1 MNIQDKPD
9 YKVFASEARGGE
21 VTDFPNLERG
31 WGETIDKTEK
41 IPPMEWFNLVGKR
54 ADEWLLYLTQ
64 RGVAEWDA
72 KVKYPQYAMCQL
84 GGRFYIATA
93 ENENKNPTNSQ
104 TVWADLAKYLGV
116 DGKFDSSKV
125 VQTTGQSTTN
135 VMSQKAVTDA
145 IPKINTNTAL
155 KQKNGWFKD
164 ADTGIIYQWG
174 TVDYGSLPE
183 EKQYTFSFNTVFPNN
198 SLNVSLTRK
207 ALNNVNKG
215 GNDGGILLVS
225 HGKDNFTV
233 NIASFSSS
241 EWGLRGF
248 TWFAIGY

>member
-1 MNIQDKPD
+1 MNIQGKPD

-64 RGVAEWDA
+64 RGVAEWDF
-72 KVKYPQYAMCQL
+72 KIKYPQYAMCQL

-93 ENENKNPTNSQ
+93 ENENKNPANSQ

-116 DGKFDSSKV
+116 EGKLDSNKV
-125 VQTTGQSTTN
+125 VQTTGQSTTS

-145 IPKINTNTAL
+145 IPPVPKNTAL
-155 KQKNGWFKD
+155 KEVNGWWKC
-164 ADTGIIYQWG
+164 ADTGVIYQWG
-174 TVDYGSLPE
+174 HSITTTVTFPIEFPSHVATVQLTHGVGSVARFYVIT
-183 EKQYTFSFNTVFPNN
+183 KIDKKSFTFSSDT
-198 SLNVSLTRK
+198 SDS
-207 ALNNVNKG
+207 G
-215 GNDGGILLVS
+215 GNIIYW
-225 HGKDNFTV
+225 H
-233 NIASFSSS
+233 AM
-241 EWGLRGF
+241 
-248 TWFAIGY
+248 GY

>member
-1 MNIQDKPD
+1 MNIQNKPD
-9 YKVFASEARGGE
+9 YKVFASEARSGE

-64 RGVAEWDA
+64 RGVAEWDV

-84 GGRFYIATA
+84 GGRFYIAIE
-93 ENENKNPTNSQ
+93 ENESRNPVNSQ
-104 TVWADLAKYLGV
+104 AAWIDLAKYLGV
-116 DGKFDSSKV
+116 DGKLDVNKV

-145 IPKINTNTAL
+145 LLKVPVNTAL

-164 ADTGIIYQWG
+164 TDTGIVYQWG
-174 TVDYGSLPE
+174 TVDYTSKPD
-183 EKQYTFSFNTVFPNN
+183 EKYVTISFNIPFETN

-207 ALNNVNKG
+207 IVANVDKK
-215 GNDGGILLVS
+215 GNDGGALLVS
-225 HGKDNFTV
+225 HDKSKFTV
-233 NIASFSSS
+233 NIANFSGGN
-241 EWGLRGF
+241 WGLRGF

>member
-84 GGRFYIATA
+84 GGKFYIAVE
-93 ENENKNPTNSQ
+93 ENENRNPVTSQ
-104 TVWADLAKYLGV
+104 AVWIDLAKYLGV
-116 DGKFDSSKV
+116 DGKLDVNKV
-125 VQTTGQSTTN
+125 VQATGQSTTS

-145 IPKINTNTAL
+145 IPAVPKNTAS
-155 KQKNGWFKD
+155 KSANGWWKCG
-164 ADTGIIYQWG
+164 DTGIIYQWG
-174 TVDYGSLPE
+174 KGRVGDIKFPIAYANNVFTITASPTNHWGNSDMIYIHSESKSGFSVNGKTPSGATANL
-183 EKQYTFSFNTVFPNN
+183 SFN
-198 SLNVSLTRK
+198 
-207 ALNNVNKG
+207 
-215 GNDGGILLVS
+215 
-225 HGKDNFTV
+225 
-233 NIASFSSS
+233 
-241 EWGLRGF
+241 
-248 TWFAIGY
+248 WFAIGY

>member
-84 GGRFYIATA
+84 GGRFYIAIE
-93 ENENKNPTNSQ
+93 ENESRNPVSSQ
-104 TVWADLAKYLGV
+104 AVWIDLAKYLGV
-116 DGKFDSSKV
+116 DGKLDANKV

-145 IPKINTNTAL
+145 LPKVNSNTAS
-155 KQKNGWFKD
+155 KQANGWWKCG
-164 ADTGIIYQWG
+164 DTGIIYQWG
-174 TVDYGSLPE
+174 TDNRIRDDSSYDVKLPIP
-183 EKQYTFSFNTVFPNN
+183 FPNVFLSVNTTLIINGTVSGDRSAGTHAFIKNN
-198 SLNVSLTRK
+198 SNFSVGAS
-207 ALNNVNKG
+207 ANKIT
-215 GNDGGILLVS
+215 DI
-225 HGKDNFTV
+225 
-233 NIASFSSS
+233 
-241 EWGLRGF
+241 RGVY
-248 TWFAIGY
+248 WFAIGY

>member
-21 VTDFPNLERG
+21 VADFPNLERG

-64 RGVAEWDA
+64 RGIAEWDA
-72 KVKYPQYAMCQL
+72 KIKYPQYAMCQL
-84 GGRFYIATA
+84 GGKFYISTE
-93 ENENKNPTNSQ
+93 ENENRNPVTSQ
-104 TVWADLAKYLGV
+104 VVWIDLVKYLGI
-116 DGKFDSSKV
+116 DGKLDANKV

-145 IPKINTNTAL
+145 LPKVTINTAL

-164 ADTGIIYQWG
+164 SDTGIIYQWG
-174 TVDYGSLPE
+174 HLDQGV
-183 EKQYTFSFNTVFPNN
+183 KAKNNFNIPFPN
-198 SLNVSLTRK
+198 SCLS
-207 ALNNVNKG
+207 
-215 GNDGGILLVS
+215 
-225 HGKDNFTV
+225 F
-233 NIASFSSS
+233 IASNDNSQGAYVDNAYGYAINNREFYCATKPSGGGGD
-241 EWGLRGF
+241 GLYSRQ
-248 TWFAIGY
+248 WFAIGY

>member
-9 YKVFASEARGGE
+9 YKVFASEARSGE
-21 VTDFPNLERG
+21 VTGFPNLERG

-64 RGVAEWDA
+64 RGVAEWDF

-93 ENENKNPTNSQ
+93 ENENKNPANSQ

-116 DGKFDSSKV
+116 DGKLDSSRV
-125 VQTTGQSTTN
+125 VQTTGQSTTS

-145 IPKINTNTAL
+145 IPSVPKNTAL
-155 KQKNGWFKD
+155 KSDNGWWKCS
-164 ADTGIIYQWG
+164 DTGIIHQWG
-174 TVDYGSLPE
+174 EVAGSMSQTDYRKFPIAFPNKCFQIITTYAEFGDYGMGTASYPTSKSE
-183 EKQYTFSFNTVFPNN
+183 FIITKRTHTGV
-198 SLNVSLTRK
+198 
-207 ALNNVNKG
+207 
-215 GNDGGILLVS
+215 
-225 HGKDNFTV
+225 
-233 NIASFSSS
+233 IAS
-241 EWGLRGF
+241 GTVRYI
-248 TWFAIGY
+248 AIGY

>member
-1 MNIQDKPD
+1 MNIQNKPD

-64 RGVAEWDA
+64 RGVAEWDS
-72 KVKYPQYAMCQL
+72 KVKYPQYAMCQS
-84 GGRFYIATA
+84 GGKFYIAID
-93 ENENKNPTNSQ
+93 ENENKNPVNSQ
-104 TVWADLAKYLGV
+104 AVWIDLAKYLGV
-116 DGKFDSSKV
+116 DGKLDVSKV
-125 VQTTGQSTTN
+125 VQATGQSETN

-145 IPKINTNTAL
+145 IPKVNLNTAS

-174 TVDYGSLPE
+174 EIVKMHNNELRTVSFPIKFPSQCLNITGSQKNDALT
-183 EKQYTFSFNTVFPNN
+183 YADNAIGFYSVNN
-198 SLNVSLTRK
+198 SNFKCIS
-207 ALNNVNKG
+207 NESG
-215 GNDGGILLVS
+215 GEVGYMSYN
-225 HGKDNFTV
+225 
-233 NIASFSSS
+233 
-241 EWGLRGF
+241 
-248 TWFAIGY
+248 WFAIGY